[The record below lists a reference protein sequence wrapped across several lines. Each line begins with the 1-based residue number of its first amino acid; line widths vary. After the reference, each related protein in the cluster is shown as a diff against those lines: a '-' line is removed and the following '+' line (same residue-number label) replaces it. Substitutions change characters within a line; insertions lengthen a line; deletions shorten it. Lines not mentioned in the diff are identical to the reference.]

1 MSTKTESSSSKGRS
15 KLPFIIV
22 GVAAVIIA
30 AIALAALVLGNQ
42 GGAGESGSQSQQI
55 QQMAQDAAAP
65 EEPARAS
72 GVEHILLI
80 GDDKWVDDIP
90 GRSDLI
96 VLLRVDFD
104 EVSSRR
110 FPSRHRAHD
119 RGRIAC
125 KLNSVYESSGP
136 EALQR
141 CPSSRGR
148 GRSVRRGGFDGFQ
161 SIVSYFGGIEVDVPY
176 SVTYSFYTHDYPD
189 ETFQAGEQVLDAW
202 RAMAL
207 SRSRTGYSQYGL
219 NEDMMRQV
227 VDRQML
233 TTLTGYVL
241 TEADDPA
248 ATAEQLLAFVST
260 NIPSETVVLWVE
272 TLASL
277 DELTVYGTSGPVDGG
292 IDAASGLWLTPQ
304 YPEKWAA
311 LMDAVEAGEDP
322 STVDV
327 QLDSTAQSDH
337 ARSTRPLCLRAS
349 PALCFEAMA
358 SLFPEREIAAGARR
372 LPCPPS

>member
-1 MSTKTESSSSKGRS
+1 MIGGDGS
-15 KLPFIIV
+15 
-22 GVAAVIIA
+22 
-30 AIALAALVLGNQ
+30 LV
-42 GGAGESGSQSQQI
+42 
-55 QQMAQDAAAP
+55 
-65 EEPARAS
+65 
-72 GVEHILLI
+72 
-80 GDDKWVDDIP
+80 
-90 GRSDLI
+90 
-96 VLLRVDFD
+96 
-104 EVSSRR
+104 
-110 FPSRHRAHD
+110 
-119 RGRIAC
+119 

-136 EALQR
+136 EALCAAVSQLTGVEVDR
-141 CPSSRGR
+141 YAA
-148 GRSVRRGGFDGFQ
+148 VGFDGFQ

-292 IDAASGLWLTPQ
+292 IDTASGLWLTPQ

-337 ARSTRPLCLRAS
+337 APIDTATVL
-349 PALCFEAMA
+349 
-358 SLFPEREIAAGARR
+358 AR
-372 LPCPPS
+372 